1 MITELIKP
9 EITELIER
17 QDWETLQDVIED
29 WPIPEIAEFMMDL
42 NPANRT
48 ILFRLLPKL
57 KMTEVFS
64 YMETEA
70 QNQLI
75 ESLTDEESR
84 HILTNMAP
92 DDRTMFLEELPGQI
106 TQRLLNLLNPQD
118 LREAT
123 QLLGYPEDSVGRL
136 MTPDYIAVRPGWTI
150 AQCLKHIRAMGK
162 KSETLNMIYVTDTS
176 WKLLDALDLKQFIL
190 NEPDDLVSDIMDDV
204 FASVTAFE
212 DREEAVSTMQKF
224 DKTVLPVVDTEGVLL
239 GIITVDDV
247 LDVAEEEATEDFH
260 KGAALAPLERSY
272 RETSIFKLF
281 KKRIGWLMILV
292 FVSLLSSGVIAAF
305 EDTLASAIAL
315 AFFIPLLIGSA
326 GNAGAQAA
334 TLMVRALATDDVK
347 LSHWLQTTGREMLVG
362 ILLGIIMGA
371 ACYILGLFIGGTD
384 IAIIVGT
391 TMIAIILTANII
403 GTLLPFLLTW
413 LDMDPA
419 VASSPLIAT
428 IMDASGLLIY
438 FGIATLVLGSF
449 GS

>member
-1 MITELIKP
+1 MISELLKP
-9 EITELIER
+9 EINELIER
-17 QDWETLQDVIED
+17 HDWENLQDVINE
-29 WPIPEIAEFMMDL
+29 WPIPEIAELMMEL
-42 NPANRT
+42 TPSNRV

-64 YMETEA
+64 YLEVQA

-75 ESLTDEESR
+75 ESLTDEETR

-123 QLLGYPEDSVGRL
+123 QLLGYPEYSVGRL
-136 MTPDYIAVRPGWTI
+136 MTPDYIAVRAGWTI
-150 AQCLKHIRAMGK
+150 AQCLKHIRAIAK
-162 KSETLNMIYVTDTS
+162 KSETVNMIYVTDTS

-190 NEPDDLVSDIMDDV
+190 NDPEDLVSDIMDDS
-204 FASVTAFE
+204 FASINAFE
-212 DREEAVSTMQKF
+212 DREEAVSIMQKF
-224 DKTVLPVVDTEGVLL
+224 DKTVLPVVDSDGILL

-272 RETSIFKLF
+272 RDTSILNLF

-305 EDTLASAIAL
+305 EDVLASAIAL

-334 TLMVRALATDDVK
+334 TLMVRAIATDDVK

-362 ILLGIIMGA
+362 ILLGFIMGSS
-371 ACYILGLFIGGTD
+371 CYILGLFIGGTD
-384 IAIIVGT
+384 IALIVGL
-391 TMIAIILTANII
+391 TMVAIILTANII

-413 LDMDPA
+413 LNMDPA

-438 FGIATLVLGSF
+438 FGIATFILGSLV
-449 GS
+449 